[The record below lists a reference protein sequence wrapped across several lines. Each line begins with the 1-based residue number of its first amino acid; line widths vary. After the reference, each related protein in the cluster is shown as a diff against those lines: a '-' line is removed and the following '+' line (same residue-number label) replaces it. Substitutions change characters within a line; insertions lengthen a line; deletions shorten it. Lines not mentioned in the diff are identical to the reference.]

1 VRRRLRTLALATLVA
16 VPAIYL
22 GTAAGADPMPAEFPD
37 ARLKV
42 TAHTPSLISGSPL
55 LRAEDKTRKPNYRA
69 VLQLAAGGDFDVDFT
84 QGPAE
89 RVRDRQRS

>member
-1 VRRRLRTLALATLVA
+1 MYAAFDLRSSADQLASDGGLTT
-16 VPAIYL
+16 VPAIE
-22 GTAAGADPMPAEFPD
+22 AA
-37 ARLKV
+37 LKSTFDDEV